1 MASNSD
7 LHQPQPP
14 VSRTVEYHRP
24 SRNSAHYS
32 AGTDLSLGMISSG
45 HPQSV
50 SSATSSPRVP
60 QGSSS
65 GPGGSAAP
73 SAYRSPVISTPMG
86 FDQAANLQPT
96 RAAPAPPGVA
106 PNSNSRR
113 DSQGYPVS
121 TSSSRQQAYQSRSSN
136 NSPNPNRY
144 SAGASTSYMAM
155 TSGGGSNGVPPP
167 RPTRAGTLPLG
178 EHPGGAGQNGW
189 DSMSPP
195 LGSARSPVMTGSPSP
210 AAVAGGSAFLQ
221 NPTPPP
227 LHHQHVSAPGNPYAT
242 QAQSL
247 EKSFEEAKIG
257 LGVGVPM
264 NVGEPKD
271 KDLPKEPG
279 TIGRNRSGTGKSSK
293 DKKSVFGFM
302 SDLLTTSKPPV
313 ISTPYDPIHLTHV
326 GFDYN
331 TGQYTGMPQEWQK
344 ILDENGITRAE
355 QEENPNEVLAVV
367 QYFKNRDVQEN
378 QGEDEVWQKMRNA
391 GPSNQP
397 ESPTLP
403 PKDMSRE
410 GSADGGQ
417 IRGDQFANPRAAPA
431 PPMKSSGGPPRMQAD
446 RPPPAPPGRLPP
458 TELTKP
464 PRLAPGAT
472 SSGGSSPLDRSYS
485 QRTPPTH
492 PPKQKTLDRANTT
505 RAPTSKPSGSGP
517 GSIPL
522 AKSHSQQGQRARPD
536 QGPSGSGSG
545 SSGGL
550 ARAQTQGSRQQQQQQ
565 QQQQPQGITPRRRDK
580 QKENEEV
587 IRQLQA
593 ICTPGDPNQV
603 YKNLVKI
610 GQGASGGV
618 YTCHDRHGLPVA
630 IKQMNLEKQPKQD
643 LIINEILVMRESA
656 HPNIVNFKDSYLWK
670 GDLWVIMEYMEGGS
684 LTDVVTAHCMSEAQI
699 AAVSREVCE
708 GLRHLHSKG
717 VIHRDIKS
725 DNILLSINGDVK
737 LTDFGF
743 CARIA
748 DPLHT
753 KRTTMVGTPY
763 WMAPEVVKRN
773 EYGPKVDIWS
783 LGILA
788 IEMLEGEPPYLN
800 ENPVRA
806 LYLIATNGTPK
817 IKDWERLSTLFRAYL
832 QCTLTVDAEKR
843 PTAEQLLKHDFFRN
857 CAPLSSLSNMI
868 RAARKG

>member
-1 MASNSD
+1 MTPNSD
-7 LHQPQPP
+7 SHQPP

-32 AGTDLSLGMISSG
+32 AGTDVSLGMVSASASSN
-45 HPQSV
+45 
-50 SSATSSPRVP
+50 ASSPRIP
-60 QGSSS
+60 QHQQPPNGS
-65 GPGGSAAP
+65 GPGAP

-86 FDQAANLQPT
+86 FDSPTSLQPS
-96 RAAPAPPGVA
+96 RAAPLPPG
-106 PNSNSRR
+106 SRR
-113 DSQGYPVS
+113 ESQNYQNPS
-121 TSSSRQQAYQSRSSN
+121 SSSSRPSFSQQGQGQSRSSN

-144 SAGASTSYMAM
+144 SAGALYGNNM
-155 TSGGGSNGVPPP
+155 TMSSNGGSAGLPPP

-178 EHPGGAGQNGW
+178 EHPGAPSNGW
-189 DSMSPP
+189 DPMSPTT
-195 LGSARSPVMTGSPSP
+195 SRSPNPNAINSPSTNN
-210 AAVAGGSAFLQ
+210 SSFLPVQ
-221 NPTPPP
+221 QQQPPP
-227 LHHQHVSAPGNPYAT
+227 LHHQPISAPSNPYST
-242 QAQSL
+242 QTL
-247 EKSFEEAKIG
+247 EKSFEDAKIG
-257 LGVGVPM
+257 LGVGVPLQ
-264 NVGEPKD
+264 VGEPKD

-367 QYFKNRDVQEN
+367 QYFKNRDAQQES
-378 QGEDEVWQKMRNA
+378 QEDEVWQKMRNA
-391 GPSNQP
+391 GPAQGP
-397 ESPTLP
+397 DSPGLP
-403 PKDMSRE
+403 PKDMSMSRE
-410 GSADGGQ
+410 GSSEGPA
-417 IRGDQFANPRAAPA
+417 RVDQFANPRAAP
-431 PPMKSSGGPPRMQAD
+431 PPPAKAGPPRMQAE

-458 TELTKP
+458 AELTKP
-464 PRLAPGAT
+464 ARLAPGQSSSAAT
-472 SSGGSSPLDRSYS
+472 SPLDRSYS

-505 RAPTSKPSGSGP
+505 RAPASKAAPPSAVPMG
-517 GSIPL
+517 
-522 AKSHSQQGQRARPD
+522 KSHSQQGPKGKAD
-536 QGPSGSGSG
+536 QGLPSNNA
-545 SSGGL
+545 GL
-550 ARAQTQGSRQQQQQQ
+550 ARNQTQGGTSR
-565 QQQQPQGITPRRRDK
+565 QPQGGATPRRRDK

-618 YTCHDRHGLPVA
+618 YTCHDRHGYPVA

-656 HPNIVNFKDSYLWK
+656 HPNIVNFKDSYLWR

-699 AAVSREVCE
+699 AAVSKEVCE

-748 DPLHT
+748 DPLNA

-817 IKDWERLSTLFRAYL
+817 VKDFDRLSTNFKDYIGRA
-832 QCTLTVDAEKR
+832 LTVSADIR
-843 PTAEQLLKHDFFRN
+843 PNADQLLKHEFFKH
-857 CAPLSSLSNMI
+857 CAPLNSLSNMI
-868 RAARKG
+868 RSARKG

>member
-1 MASNSD
+1 MSPNDS
-7 LHQPQPP
+7 QPS
-14 VSRTVEYHRP
+14 VARTVEYHRP

-32 AGTDLSLGMISSG
+32 AGTDLSLGM
-45 HPQSV
+45 V
-50 SSATSSPRVP
+50 
-60 QGSSS
+60 SS
-65 GPGGSAAP
+65 GPTLQPSAATSPRLPQGQGGQPTAP
-73 SAYRSPVISTPMG
+73 SAFRSPPMN
-86 FDQAANLQPT
+86 FDSQTSLQPT
-96 RAAPAPPGVA
+96 RAAPAPPG
-106 PNSNSRR
+106 PPTRR
-113 DSQGYPVS
+113 DSNLTSSPAQGYPS
-121 TSSSRQQAYQSRSSN
+121 SSSSSRNPSYHNKSAQ

-144 SAGASTSYMAM
+144 SAGAGTSYMTM
-155 TSGGGSNGVPPP
+155 TSGSNGVPPP
-167 RPTRAGTLPLG
+167 RPTRAGTLPVG
-178 EHPGGAGQNGW
+178 EHPGASNGW
-189 DSMSPP
+189 DAVSPSIP
-195 LGSARSPVMTGSPSP
+195 SARSPNITGSPS
-210 AAVAGGSAFLQ
+210 AGSAFIQ
-221 NPTPPP
+221 
-227 LHHQHVSAPGNPYAT
+227 HHQPVPPALINQPITTPGNPYST
-242 QAQSL
+242 QTL
-247 EKSFEEAKIG
+247 EKNFEEAKIG

-264 NVGEPKD
+264 NVVEPKE
-271 KDLPKEPG
+271 KELPKEPPVV
-279 TIGRNRSGTGKSSK
+279 GRNRSGTGKSSK

-302 SDLLTTSKPPV
+302 SDLLTISKPPV

-367 QYFKNRDVQEN
+367 QYFKDRDVQEN

-391 GPSNQP
+391 GPSAQ
-397 ESPTLP
+397 SPVIP
-403 PKDMSRE
+403 SKDMSRE
-410 GSADGGQ
+410 NSGDGSPL
-417 IRGDQFANPRAAPA
+417 RPDQFANPRTAPVPPAKAA
-431 PPMKSSGGPPRMQAD
+431 GPPRLQAE
-446 RPPPAPPGRLPP
+446 RPPPAPPGRLLP

-464 PRLAPGAT
+464 PRLATGPS
-472 SSGGSSPLDRSYS
+472 SSGAVPPLDRSTS

-492 PPKQKTLDRANTT
+492 AVKQKMLDRANTT
-505 RAPTSKPSGSGP
+505 RAPTSKPSGS
-517 GSIPL
+517 SAVPL
-522 AKSHSQQGQRARPD
+522 AKSHSQQGHRAQRD
-536 QGPSGSGSG
+536 QVPQAGGPAAAAAA
-545 SSGGL
+545 L
-550 ARAQTQGSRQQQQQQ
+550 TRQQTQGRQAD
-565 QQQQPQGITPRRRDK
+565 GSTPRRRDK
-580 QKENEEV
+580 PKENEDV
-587 IRQLQA
+587 VRQLRA
-593 ICTPGDPNQV
+593 ICTPGDPTQV
-603 YKNLVKI
+603 YKNLTKV

-618 YTCHDRHGLPVA
+618 YTCHDRNNLPVA

-748 DPLHT
+748 DPLST

-763 WMAPEVVKRN
+763 WMAPEIVTRK

-817 IKDWERLSTLFRAYL
+817 VKDWERLSGVFRDYL
-832 QCTLTVDAEKR
+832 KCTLTVDAERR
-843 PTAEQLLKHDFFRN
+843 PTADQLLKHEFFKH
-857 CAPLSSLSNMI
+857 CAPLTSLSNMI
-868 RAARKG
+868 RAARKV

>member
-1 MASNSD
+1 MTPNSD
-7 LHQPQPP
+7 SHQPP

-32 AGTDLSLGMISSG
+32 AGTDVSLGM
-45 HPQSV
+45 V
-50 SSATSSPRVP
+50 SASNTSSPRIP
-60 QGSSS
+60 QQINSQLPSSS
-65 GPGGSAAP
+65 SSNAP
-73 SAYRSPVISTPMG
+73 SAYRSPVISTPLG
-86 FDQAANLQPT
+86 FDSPTSLQPS
-96 RAAPAPPGVA
+96 RAAPLPPG
-106 PNSNSRR
+106 SGSGSRR
-113 DSQGYPVS
+113 ESQNYPS
-121 TSSSRQQAYQSRSSN
+121 TSSTASRPVFQQSKSSN

-144 SAGASTSYMAM
+144 SAGASYSGNNM
-155 TSGGGSNGVPPP
+155 TMSSSNGVLPPP

-178 EHPGGAGQNGW
+178 EHPGNNHSNGW
-189 DSMSPP
+189 DTTSS
-195 LGSARSPVMTGSPSP
+195 RSPNPNMTSSPITSNSTFLP
-210 AAVAGGSAFLQ
+210 AVQTQQQHLPPALQ
-221 NPTPPP
+221 
-227 LHHQHVSAPGNPYAT
+227 HQPISAPGNPYST
-242 QAQSL
+242 QTS
-247 EKSFEEAKIG
+247 EKNFEDAKIG
-257 LGVGVPM
+257 LGVGVPLQ
-264 NVGEPKD
+264 VGEPKD

-367 QYFKNRDVQEN
+367 QYFKNRDAQQES
-378 QGEDEVWQKMRNA
+378 QEDEVWQKMRNA
-391 GPSNQP
+391 GPAQTP
-397 ESPTLP
+397 DSPSLP
-403 PKDMSRE
+403 PKETSISLSRE
-410 GSADGGQ
+410 PSSEGGSL
-417 IRGDQFANPRAAPA
+417 RVDQFANPRAAP
-431 PPMKSSGGPPRMQAD
+431 PPPAKAGPPRMQAE

-458 TELTKP
+458 SELTKP
-464 PRLAPGAT
+464 ARLGPGA
-472 SSGGSSPLDRSYS
+472 SSASPSSSHLDRAYS

-492 PPKQKTLDRANTT
+492 PPKQKPLDRANTT
-505 RAPTSKPSGSGP
+505 RAPASKTPPS

-522 AKSHSQQGQRARPD
+522 AKSQSQQGQRARPD

-545 SSGGL
+545 SGPSSAAL
-550 ARAQTQGSRQQQQQQ
+550 SRNPTQGGTSRQQQ
-565 QQQQPQGITPRRRDK
+565 GGATPRRRDK

-593 ICTPGDPNQV
+593 ICTPGDPNLT

-817 IKDWERLSTLFRAYL
+817 VKDWDRLSTNFRDYL
-832 QCTLTVDAEKR
+832 RCTLTVDAEIR
-843 PTAEQLLKHDFFRN
+843 PTADQLLTHEFFKH
-857 CAPLSSLSNMI
+857 CAPLTSLSNMI

>member
-1 MASNSD
+1 MTPNSD
-7 LHQPQPP
+7 SSHQPLPP

-32 AGTDLSLGMISSG
+32 AGTDLSLGM
-45 HPQSV
+45 V
-50 SSATSSPRVP
+50 STSTTSSPRIP
-60 QGSSS
+60 QGGQQQQQQQQVGSGGGVPSS
-65 GPGGSAAP
+65 
-73 SAYRSPVISTPMG
+73 YRSPVISTPMG
-86 FDQAANLQPT
+86 FDTSSNLQPT
-96 RAAPAPPGVA
+96 RAAPVPPAPGVLA
-106 PNSNSRR
+106 RR
-113 DSQGYPVS
+113 ESQRSGIGAGGGSGYQTKP
-121 TSSSRQQAYQSRSSN
+121 SS

-144 SAGASTSYMAM
+144 SAGASSSYNNM
-155 TSGGGSNGVPPP
+155 TMSSSNGNGVLPPP

-178 EHPGGAGQNGW
+178 EFPSGSSNGW
-189 DSMSPP
+189 DQMSPTIP
-195 LGSARSPVMTGSPSP
+195 SARSPNITNSPST
-210 AAVAGGSAFLQ
+210 GGSAFLP
-221 NPTPPP
+221 NPVPPP
-227 LHHQHVSAPGNPYAT
+227 LHHQPTSAPGNPYST
-242 QAQSL
+242 QSL
-247 EKSFEEAKIG
+247 EKSFEDAKIG
-257 LGVGVPM
+257 LGVGVPLQ
-264 NVGEPKD
+264 VAEPKD
-271 KDLPKEPG
+271 KDLPKDPG

-367 QYFKNRDVQEN
+367 QYFKNRDAQQES
-378 QGEDEVWQKMRNA
+378 QEDEVWQKMRNA
-391 GPSNQP
+391 EPVQTP
-397 ESPTLP
+397 DSPGIP
-403 PKDMSRE
+403 PKDTSMSRE
-410 GSADGGQ
+410 GSAEGGPL
-417 IRGDQFANPRAAPA
+417 RGDQFANPRTAPT
-431 PPMKSSGGPPRMQAD
+431 PPAKAGPPRMQAD

-458 TELTKP
+458 AELTKP
-464 PRLAPGAT
+464 ARLAPGQLSSSAT
-472 SSGGSSPLDRSYS
+472 SPLDRSFS

-492 PPKQKTLDRANTT
+492 PPKSKPLDRANTT
-505 RAPTSKPSGSGP
+505 RAPTSKPSGS
-517 GSIPL
+517 SSLPL
-522 AKSHSQQGQRARPD
+522 AKSHSQQGQKARPE
-536 QGPSGSGSG
+536 QSPVPSGSGST
-545 SSGGL
+545 GL
-550 ARAQTQGSRQQQQQQ
+550 ARNQTQGGTSRQQA
-565 QQQQPQGITPRRRDK
+565 GGTPRRRDK
-580 QKENEEV
+580 QKENEDV
-587 IRQLQA
+587 VRQLQA

-603 YKNLVKI
+603 YKSLTKI

-618 YTCHDRHGLPVA
+618 YTCHDRHGFPVA

-725 DNILLSINGDVK
+725 DNVLLSINGDVK

-817 IKDWERLSTLFRAYL
+817 VKDWDRLSTNFRDYL
-832 QCTLTVDAEKR
+832 RCTLTVDAEIR
-843 PTAEQLLKHDFFRN
+843 PNADQLLMHEFFKH
-857 CAPLSSLSNMI
+857 CAPLNSLSNMI
-868 RAARKG
+868 RAAKKG

>member
-1 MASNSD
+1 MTPTSD
-7 LHQPQPP
+7 SSHQPP

-32 AGTDLSLGMISSG
+32 AGTDMSLGM
-45 HPQSV
+45 V
-50 SSATSSPRVP
+50 SAGSSPRIP
-60 QGSSS
+60 QPSSSTINNANGSGSSN
-65 GPGGSAAP
+65 GP
-73 SAYRSPVISTPMG
+73 SAYRSPVISTPLG
-86 FDQAANLQPT
+86 FDSPTSLRPT
-96 RAAPAPPGVA
+96 RAAPAPPSSSVA
-106 PNSNSRR
+106 SSRR
-113 DSQGYPVS
+113 ESQGYSSNSSFRQPYPS
-121 TSSSRQQAYQSRSSN
+121 STTTSSQ

-144 SAGASTSYMAM
+144 SAGAGGSGSYMAM
-155 TSGGGSNGVPPP
+155 TSGSSNGVPPP
-167 RPTRAGTLPLG
+167 RPTRAGTMPLG
-178 EHPGGAGQNGW
+178 DISTSSNGW
-189 DSMSPP
+189 DPTSPIST
-195 LGSARSPVMTGSPSP
+195 SARSPIMGSP
-210 AAVAGGSAFLQ
+210 AAGAGASALLGQ
-221 NPTPPP
+221 PAPPP
-227 LHHQHVSAPGNPYAT
+227 LHHQPMSAPGNPYAT
-242 QAQSL
+242 QTTSL
-247 EKSFEEAKIG
+247 EKSFEDAKIG

-264 NVGEPKD
+264 PVEQPKD
-271 KDLPKEPG
+271 KDLPKEPA

-367 QYFKNRDVQEN
+367 QYFKNRDVQED
-378 QGEDEVWQKMRNA
+378 QEDEVWQKMRNA

-397 ESPTLP
+397 DSPGLP
-403 PKDMSRE
+403 ARDREMSRE
-410 GSADGGQ
+410 GSGDGSAT
-417 IRGDQFANPRAAPA
+417 RGDHFANPRSAPV
-431 PPMKSSGGPPRMQAD
+431 PPGSKSGGPPRMQAE

-464 PRLAPGAT
+464 ARLGPG
-472 SSGGSSPLDRSYS
+472 SSGSDVSSPHLDRSYS
-485 QRTPPTH
+485 QRMPPTH
-492 PPKQKTLDRANTT
+492 AQQRPLDRANTT
-505 RAPTSKPSGSGP
+505 RAPASKPISGP

-522 AKSHSQQGQRARPD
+522 SKSQSQQGSRPRQD
-536 QGPSGSGSG
+536 QGLGHGQGPMPSGSA
-545 SSGGL
+545 GGAL
-550 ARAQTQGSRQQQQQQ
+550 ARAQTQGKQQQ
-565 QQQQPQGITPRRRDK
+565 GGSTRRREK
-580 QKENEEV
+580 QKENEDV
-587 IRQLQA
+587 VRQLQA
-593 ICTPGDPNQV
+593 ICTPGDPSQV

-817 IKDWERLSTLFRAYL
+817 IKDWERLSGLFRSYL
-832 QCTLTVDAEKR
+832 QCTLLVDMEKR
-843 PTAEQLLKHDFFRN
+843 PTAEQLLQHDFFRH
-857 CAPLSSLSNMI
+857 CAPLNSLSNMI

>member
-1 MASNSD
+1 MTPNSD
-7 LHQPQPP
+7 PHQPP

-32 AGTDLSLGMISSG
+32 AGTDVSLGMVSASASSN
-45 HPQSV
+45 
-50 SSATSSPRVP
+50 TSSPRIP
-60 QGSSS
+60 QAPQNGI
-65 GPGGSAAP
+65 GGGAP

-86 FDQAANLQPT
+86 FDSPTSLQPS
-96 RAAPAPPGVA
+96 RAAPLPPGSRRESQNY
-106 PNSNSRR
+106 PSNS
-113 DSQGYPVS
+113 
-121 TSSSRQQAYQSRSSN
+121 SSSKPSGGYKSST

-144 SAGASTSYMAM
+144 SAGASYANNNMIMS
-155 TSGGGSNGVPPP
+155 SNNSNGVLPPP

-178 EHPGGAGQNGW
+178 EHPGASGGISNGW
-189 DSMSPP
+189 DPMSPTT
-195 LGSARSPVMTGSPSP
+195 SSRSPNPHITNSPSTMN
-210 AAVAGGSAFLQ
+210 SSSFLPVQ
-221 NPTPPP
+221 QPPP
-227 LHHQHVSAPGNPYAT
+227 LQHQPISAPLNLYST
-242 QAQSL
+242 QNL
-247 EKSFEEAKIG
+247 EKSFEDAKIG
-257 LGVGVPM
+257 LGVGVPLQ
-264 NVGEPKD
+264 VGEPKD
-271 KDLPKEPG
+271 KDLPKEPA

-367 QYFKNRDVQEN
+367 QYFKNRDAQQES
-378 QGEDEVWQKMRNA
+378 QEDEVWQKMRNA
-391 GPSNQP
+391 GPAHTP
-397 ESPTLP
+397 DSPSLP
-403 PKDMSRE
+403 PKDMTMSRE
-410 GSADGGQ
+410 GSSEGGAL
-417 IRGDQFANPRAAPA
+417 RGDQFANPRAAPA
-431 PPMKSSGGPPRMQAD
+431 PPAKAGPPRMQAE

-464 PRLAPGAT
+464 ARLAPGQSS
-472 SSGGSSPLDRSYS
+472 SSGSLPLDRSYS

-492 PPKQKTLDRANTT
+492 PPKQKPLDRANTT
-505 RAPTSKPSGSGP
+505 RAPTTKPTASGSVPMG
-517 GSIPL
+517 
-522 AKSHSQQGQRARPD
+522 KSHSQQGQGQRGGPS
-536 QGPSGSGSG
+536 PSGSGSA
-545 SSGGL
+545 GL
-550 ARAQTQGSRQQQQQQ
+550 ARNQTQGGTSRQQ
-565 QQQQPQGITPRRRDK
+565 GGATPRRRDK

-593 ICTPGDPNQV
+593 ICTPGDPNAV

-618 YTCHDRHGLPVA
+618 YTCHDRHGYPVA

-817 IKDWERLSTLFRAYL
+817 VKDWDRLSSNFRDYL
-832 QCTLTVDAEKR
+832 KCTLTVDAEIR
-843 PTAEQLLKHDFFRN
+843 PDADQLLKHEFFKH
-857 CAPLSSLSNMI
+857 CAPLTSLSSMI